1 MKKLLIAADSQPLAV
16 ALEQVLG
23 GRFMIHTCNTGKD
36 LCIEVN
42 RLRPDALIVGLR
54 LPDGDAFAALEQC
67 RFKPT
72 VIIGITD
79 LMTPGAERLAA
90 AAGIGAL
97 VPIPCSAR
105 YVAELLEQLMMKIPS
120 PEG

>member
-1 MKKLLIAADSQPLAV
+1 MEKLLIAADSQPLTD
-16 ALEQVLG
+16 ALMHVLG

-67 RFKPT
+67 QYKPT

-79 LMTPGAERLAA
+79 LMTAEAKRLAA
-90 AAGIGAL
+90 TVGIGAL

>member
-1 MKKLLIAADSQPLAV
+1 MKKLLIAADSLPLAE
-16 ALEQVLG
+16 ALMHVLG

-36 LCIEVN
+36 LRIEVN

-54 LPDGDAFAALEQC
+54 LPDGDAFAALAQC
-67 RFKPT
+67 RYKPA

-79 LMTPGAERLAA
+79 LMTPEAERLAA
-90 AAGIGAL
+90 AVGIGAL

-105 YVAELLEQLMMKIPS
+105 YVAELLDRLMMKIPS

>member
-1 MKKLLIAADSQPLAV
+1 MEKLLIAVDSQPLAE

-23 GRFMIHTCNTGKD
+23 GRLMIHTCSTGKD
-36 LCIEVN
+36 LCIEVD
-42 RLRPDALIVGLR
+42 RMRPDALIVGLR
-54 LPDGDAFAALEQC
+54 LPDGDAFAALAQC
-67 RFKPT
+67 RYKPA

-79 LMTPGAERLAA
+79 LMTAEAKRLAA
-90 AAGIGAL
+90 AVGIGAL

-105 YVAELLEQLMMKIPS
+105 YVAKLLEQLMTKMPS